1 MQTAK
6 FCIYCFWKPQK
17 QFDSVKG
24 VLKTEVGYIGGNKEN
39 ITYEECCT
47 KETNACEAIIGAVFV
62 DRGYSYE
69 AIIVEFDEKI
79 ISYKEIVTHFFN
91 FHTLDQLDGI
101 DPNVGSNY
109 RSHIYTVGNEQKKI
123 AEEVRD
129 EINKKLKKEVV
140 TKITSDTGILFSRA
154 EEFHQQYYL
163 KKSR

>member
-39 ITYEECCT
+39 ITYEECCAE
-47 KETNACEAIIGAVFV
+47 ETNAC
-62 DRGYSYE
+62 E

-79 ISYKEIVTHFFN
+79 ISYEEIVTHFFN
-91 FHTLDQLDGI
+91 FHTPDQLDGI

-109 RSHIYTVGNEQKKI
+109 RSHIYTVGSEQKKI
-123 AEEVRD
+123 AKKVRD
-129 EINKKLKKEVV
+129 EINNKLKKNVV
-140 TKITSDTGILFSRA
+140 TKISSDSGISYSEA
-154 EEFHQQYYL
+154 EEFHQKFYL
-163 KKSR
+163 KKNK

>member
-47 KETNACEAIIGAVFV
+47 GKTKACE
-62 DRGYSYE
+62 S
-69 AIIVEFDEKI
+69 IIVEFDEKI

-91 FHTLDQLDGI
+91 FHTLGQLDGI
-101 DPNVGSNY
+101 DPNVGNNY
-109 RSHIYTVGNEQKKI
+109 RSHIYTVGNEQKK
-123 AEEVRD
+123 
-129 EINKKLKKEVV
+129 N
-140 TKITSDTGILFSRA
+140 SRRS
-154 EEFHQQYYL
+154 
-163 KKSR
+163 SR